1 MRRTPAV
8 VAGVAGFAGIV
19 AMHTSSAPLH
29 ASAPPPAASAAP
41 STTTPRTSP
50 GATTTP
56 SPTPSTGGPRT
67 TVGQSEQ
74 YGYGMLAVKVTEV
87 AGRITDVSLTTLQT
101 AEQYSQNLAQQVI
114 PVLRNEVL
122 SAQSANINGISG
134 ATYTSQAYASSVQS
148 ALDALGVK

>member
-1 MRRTPAV
+1 
-8 VAGVAGFAGIV
+8 
-19 AMHTSSAPLH
+19 
-29 ASAPPPAASAAP
+29 
-41 STTTPRTSP
+41 
-50 GATTTP
+50 
-56 SPTPSTGGPRT
+56 
-67 TVGQSEQ
+67 
-74 YGYGMLAVKVTEV
+74 MLAVKVTEV
-87 AGRITDVSLTTLQT
+87 AGRITDVSLATLQT